1 MKPTSSELS
10 ILTVL
15 WTDGPSTVRQVN
27 EQLNKQR
34 RVGYTNTLK
43 MMQIMHDKG
52 MLKRDESSRSHI
64 YSSAI
69 EPESVKRD
77 LVTQMVD
84 SVFDGSTSELLMH
97 ALGNYKPSK
106 DEIEEI
112 RKLINRIEEN
122 E

>member
-1 MKPTSSELS
+1 MKPTSSELN

-15 WTDGPSTVRQVN
+15 WTDGPSTVRHVN
-27 EQLNKQR
+27 DQLNKQR

-43 MMQIMHDKG
+43 MMQLMHEKG
-52 MLKRDESSRSHI
+52 LLIRDESSRSHV

-77 LVTQMVD
+77 MVTQMVD
-84 SVFDGSTSELLMH
+84 SVFEGSTSDLLMH

-112 RKLINRIEEN
+112 RKMIDRLEEN